1 MEKEKGKRNET
12 EQLYRPLGRGSVK
25 GEEAAGVEEGEPV
38 EEEEMEEEEEEEV
51 AEEERISVVFRC

>member
-25 GEEAAGVEEGEPV
+25 GEEAVGAEEGERV
-38 EEEEMEEEEEEEV
+38 EEVGEAVEEEEEE
-51 AEEERISVVFRC
+51 RILVVFRC